1 MKIENEKFRSPDKGN
16 SKEMGPL
23 ASKEDKDAVEAF
35 AELMRC
41 GHKALETYSNVHR
54 GSGHNSIV
62 STHLFEQARDMIL
75 EHLGVSKS
83 KYIVIFCTPRGAD
96 ILKAQLEGKYYQCM
110 SSQDIGLPLGLRA
123 LVVNREV
130 LPGGIPYQTG
140 GGTASLVSPNKV
152 SWAQAPDKYE
162 AGTPAII
169 NVIVFAKAL
178 QLIRHFGHN
187 IFFNT
192 TTERLVATE
201 ILNHDELELYSGRE
215 LLDKLRQTLVG
226 SSVRVP
232 TVEGPKPYINLD
244 NGAST
249 PTFTPIWDVVRQA
262 WRQPRQVQK
271 AIIQEVKS
279 ICTSIL
285 GAPLSAF
292 EVIFTS
298 NTTEAINLTAE
309 ILGVKSNNSNESVIL
324 NTLLEHNSNELPWRM
339 IRGFSLIQ
347 LSVNAEGFIDLEELE
362 RLLCAYNQKGQ
373 FGKKRIKLVAVS
385 GASNVLGTCNNLSEI
400 SRIAHLYG
408 AQLLVDAAQLVAHR
422 KIEMEKYGIDYL
434 VFSAHKVYAPF
445 GTGVLIIRK
454 ELLTFSPSELV
465 KIQSSGEENIGGIA
479 ALGKALL
486 LLQRIGFDLIQEEQ
500 LALTG
505 RVLRGLAEIPG
516 IKIYGIKNPN
526 SPEFAQRSGVIA
538 FSLKSVMANV
548 IAEELANRGGIGIRF
563 GCHCAHMLVKRLL
576 KVPPLLAKLQHL
588 ILFLFPQIK
597 LPGVARVSLGIE
609 NCENDVDTLIRV
621 LSTVAGQSR
630 NNVDKKFASK
640 TQNFLTTNVKKQIED
655 YVKATT
661 QEVYT
666 QL

>member
-1 MKIENEKFRSPDKGN
+1 MKIENATISSPDIYN
-16 SKEMGPL
+16 SKEMGSL
-23 ASKEDKDAVEAF
+23 TSKDNNAEEAF
-35 AELMRC
+35 AVLTRC
-41 GHKALETYSNVHR
+41 VHKALETYSNVHR

-62 STHLFEQARDMIL
+62 STHLFEQARDMVL

-83 KYIVIFCTPRGAD
+83 KYIVVFCTPRGAD
-96 ILKAQLEGKYYQCM
+96 VLKAKLEGKYYQCM

-123 LVVNREV
+123 LVVNRKT
-130 LPGGIPYQTG
+130 LPGGIPCQTG

-152 SWAQAPDKYE
+152 TWAQAPDKFE

-169 NVIVFAKAL
+169 NVIAFAKAL

-187 IFFNT
+187 IFLNA
-192 TTERLVATE
+192 TTEGLIATE
-201 ILNHDELELYSGRE
+201 ILNHDELETYSGRE
-215 LLDKLRQTLVG
+215 LLDKLRQTLIG

-232 TVEGPKPYINLD
+232 TVDGPKPYINLD

-249 PTFTPIWDVVRQA
+249 PTFNPIWDVVCKA
-262 WRQPRQVQK
+262 WRQPRQVQQ

-285 GAPLSAF
+285 GAPQTDF
-292 EVIFTS
+292 DIIFTS

-309 ILGVKSNNSNESVIL
+309 TLSAKSNNGNDSVIL

-339 IRGFSLIQ
+339 IPGFTLIQ
-347 LSVNAEGFIDLEELE
+347 LSVNTKGFIDLEELE
-362 RLLCAYNQKGQ
+362 MLLCAYNQKSQ
-373 FGKKRIKLVAVS
+373 YGKKRIKLVAVS
-385 GASNVLGTCNNLSEI
+385 GASNVLGTFNNLPEI
-400 SRIAHLYG
+400 SRIVHLYG
-408 AQLLVDAAQLVAHR
+408 ARLLVDAAQLVAHR
-422 KIEMEKYGIDYL
+422 RIEMDKNGIDYL
-434 VFSAHKVYAPF
+434 AFSAHKVYAPF

-454 ELLTFSPSELV
+454 GLFTSSLSELE

-486 LLQRIGFDLIQEEQ
+486 LLQRIGFDLIQEEEC
-500 LALTG
+500 ALTE
-505 RVLRGLAEIPG
+505 RVIRGLAEIPG
-516 IKIYGIKNPN
+516 VKTYGITSLN
-526 SPEFAQRSGVIA
+526 SPEFAQRGGVIA

-548 IAEELANRGGIGIRF
+548 VAEELAIRGGIGVRF

-597 LPGVARVSLGIE
+597 LPGIARVSLGIG
-609 NCENDVDTLIRV
+609 NCENDVDTLIKV
-621 LSTVAGQSR
+621 LSTIAGQSR
-630 NNVDKKFASK
+630 KKVDRKFASK
-640 TQNFLTTNVKKQIED
+640 TKILLTASIKKQIDE
-655 YVKATT
+655 YVKATG

-666 QL
+666 KL